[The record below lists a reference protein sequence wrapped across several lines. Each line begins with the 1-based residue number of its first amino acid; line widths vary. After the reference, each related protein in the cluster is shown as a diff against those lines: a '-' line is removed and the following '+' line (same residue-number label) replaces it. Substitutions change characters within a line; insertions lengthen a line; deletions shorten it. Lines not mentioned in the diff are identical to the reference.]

1 MFDIPD
7 HTISTLSDLR
17 RNLHAHPELA
27 FQETRTAG
35 LVADRL
41 RQAGLDVRTGV
52 ARTGVIGV
60 LRGARPGRTVLVRA
74 DMDALPI
81 DEEGDAP
88 YRSRHPGV
96 MHA

>member
-1 MFDIPD
+1 MFDISQSS
-7 HTISTLSDLR
+7 ILSLWALR
-17 RNLHAHPELA
+17 RELHAHPELA

-35 LVADRL
+35 IVAQRL
-41 RQAGLDVRTGV
+41 RQAGLEVRTGV
-52 ARTGVIGV
+52 ARTGVVGV

-74 DMDALPI
+74 DIDALPLA
-81 DEEGDAP
+81 EESGAP

>member
-1 MFDIPD
+1 MFDNPPVSL
-7 HTISTLSDLR
+7 STLSALR
-17 RNLHAHPELA
+17 RDLHAHPELA

-35 LVADRL
+35 LVAGRL
-41 RQAGLDVRTGV
+41 RQAGLEVRTGV

-60 LRGARPGRTVLVRA
+60 LRGPRLGRTVLVRA